1 MNEAETIGKARWL
14 ISRAGLEFSEALSLK
29 NFGKFCSLAADA
41 VRFGLSDTQRER
53 LPWLF
58 EWSEGLKRVHDDI
71 QALVKSDPLILYSP
85 VTAKHQAFHDSRAF
99 VRYAMAGNG
108 TGKST
113 LAYVENVWCATGQKQ
128 WSNKRGNV
136 VVLSTGH
143 QTYSTK
149 VFRSKLYDG
158 EDGDPLTPMIP
169 DGGKWFHSFDQRGFI
184 IRVACPP
191 CAGIGK
197 PRECTHTRNIT
208 CLSAESGVE
217 RLMGYTARLG
227 HIDEHIDFSQYKELK
242 QRLRRGGADGRMMI
256 TATPLAGQSWE
267 ITDLLELWKNTP
279 EKNLLDISD
288 PGKGPYVEVFQFS
301 QYEVGFRSP
310 GEIEAD
316 RARMSEAEFL
326 VRIMGE
332 PMVIAENPVFNLK
345 LLDKQHKENCVE
357 PKCFQISLSNIAKVD
372 VATLERPDDLVLY
385 PEMPEKPEKFEGLK
399 IWAEPERESQY
410 VVGVDSAA
418 GVSSTKRDASA
429 AYVFKVT
436 PRVDASA
443 PELEMVAA
451 WHSYDDVYTYAEKM
465 KLVGVYYNTAL
476 IIPEVNGIGIPFM
489 QALVRQL
496 WYPNVWQ
503 GENTADQAR
512 QDYDS
517 RFGMIT
523 SAQSKPNMVT
533 ALQKYINTNRI
544 KIRDKA
550 AIRECQAFHQTPTAS
565 GLTYRYE
572 GAGGEH
578 DDRVMAMCFVCYATL
593 NFSSQVLSMN
603 LPPIPPKDEPVEGVV
618 NIPKVGPKSP
628 GGWAPW

>member
-1 MNEAETIGKARWL
+1 MLEAEIVGKARWL
-14 ISRAGLEFSEALSLK
+14 IERGGLSFPEQLSLK
-29 NFGKFCSLAADA
+29 NFDRFCSLAADS
-41 VRFGLSDTQRER
+41 VRFSLTQEARSR
-53 LPWLF
+53 LPWLQ
-58 EWSEGLKRVHDDI
+58 EWTEGLVKVHSNI
-71 QALVKSDPLILYSP
+71 KKLVSADPLILYTP
-85 VTAKHQAFHDSRAF
+85 VTPKHQAFHESQAF

-113 LAYVENVWCATGQKQ
+113 LAYVENVWCSTGQKH
-128 WSNKRGNV
+128 WTNKRGNV

-191 CAGIGK
+191 CAMLGR

-227 HIDEHIDFSQYKELK
+227 HIDEHIEVEQYRELK

-267 ITDLLELWKNTP
+267 ITDLLELWKHSP
-279 EKNLLDISD
+279 EMNWLDVTD
-288 PGKGPYVEVFQFS
+288 EAKGPYVDVFQFS
-301 QYEVGFRSP
+301 QYEVGFRSR

-316 RARMSEAEFL
+316 RGRMSEAEFL
-326 VRIMGE
+326 VRVMGE

-345 LLDKQHKENCVE
+345 LLDVQRKENCRDPSFFKIDLRE
-357 PKCFQISLSNIAKVD
+357 GSDINI
-372 VATLERPDDLVLY
+372 ATLERADDVMLY
-385 PEMPEKPEKFEGLK
+385 PEHPEKPERFEGLK
-399 IWAEPERESQY
+399 IWDHPEREAQY

-429 AYVFKVT
+429 AYVFKIEAN
-436 PRVDASA
+436 VDGVIN
-443 PELEMVAA
+443 LRMVAA
-451 WHSYDDVYTYAEKM
+451 WHSYDDVYSYAEKM
-465 KLVGVYYNTAL
+465 KLVGVYFNTAL
-476 IIPEVNGIGIPFM
+476 IIPEVTGIGIPFM

-503 GENTADQAR
+503 SENAADQAR
-512 QDYDS
+512 AALDT
-517 RFGMIT
+517 RFGVNT
-523 SAQSKPNMVT
+523 NAQSKPNMVT
-533 ALQKYINTNRI
+533 ALQKYINTRRLI
-544 KIRDKA
+544 IRDA
-550 AIRECQAFHQTPTAS
+550 PAIRELQAFHQIPTPS
-565 GLTYRYE
+565 GLSYRYE

-578 DDRVMAMCFVCYATL
+578 DDRVMAMAFVCYAAI
-593 NFSSQVLSMN
+593 NFPHQVLAMN
-603 LPPIPPKDEPVEGVV
+603 LPPLPPKAEAPEAGTVQIKPD
-618 NIPKVGPKSP
+618 KHK
-628 GGWAPW
+628 GGWWLW